1 MLISRIFKAEKVKI
15 LNANRFGFNFRP
27 FNLKF
32 YSLSTIIDDKTV
44 QIHQKQRKKHREL
57 KKNSAKFA
65 QK

>member
-15 LNANRFGFNFRP
+15 LNGSRFAFNFRP
-27 FNLKF
+27 FNLTF

-57 KKNSAKFA
+57 MKNSVKFA